1 MISQTSNLFLFFI
14 LFTTFLCISSSTYDV
29 PTMKYSS
36 ILGPNLDKLPT
47 LNDTKKLF
55 QSWMK
60 EHGRVYKNVDEMA
73 NKFKIFKSNL
83 KYITETNAK
92 RKSPHGHFLGL
103 TNFADWSHQEFKET
117 YLHKNDM
124 SMYNNT
130 MKKKNVNS
138 ESCSPPLSLDWR
150 SKGVVSSVK
159 EQGTCGS
166 CWTFTAAG
174 AIESINA
181 LVTGKLVDLSEQEM
195 LDCEPSGDCKFG
207 YMSKVF
213 DWILLN
219 KGVASEK
226 DYAYTGAKGV
236 CKASQIPNSESST
249 FDTYDH
255 VEQSDNGLL
264 CSVAYQPLSVCLYA
278 PPDFDHY
285 SHGIYDGSNCPE
297 NSDETNHCLLIVGY
311 GSVDGQDYWILK
323 NSWGTNWGMEGY
335 MYLKRNSGKQYGVC
349 AINAWGFNLIKLN
362 RRD

>member
-1 MISQTSNLFLFFI
+1 
-14 LFTTFLCISSSTYDV
+14 
-29 PTMKYSS
+29 
-36 ILGPNLDKLPT
+36 
-47 LNDTKKLF
+47 
-55 QSWMK
+55 MK

-159 EQGTCGS
+159 DQGTCGS

-181 LVTGKLVDLSEQEM
+181 LVTGRLVDLSEQEM

-226 DYAYTGAKGV
+226 DYAYTGVKGV
-236 CKASQIPNSESST
+236 CKASQIPNSKSST

-255 VEQSDNGLL
+255 VEQSENGLL

-335 MYLKRNSGKQYGVC
+335 MYLKRNSGKKYGVC